1 MANLYRMNN
10 NHQIYDLFINDSNKK
25 TIKEKKEKKAD
36 KKRT

>member
-10 NHQIYDLFINDSNKK
+10 DHQIYNLYITDNNKK
-25 TIKEKKEKKAD
+25 INLEKKEKKAD